1 MLSKQIDK
9 DVKMYS
15 GPPAS
20 MPNNINN
27 IPLSKA
33 ISQKMEKI
41 RKLNLLNNN
50 YQNKWR

>member
-41 RKLNLLNNN
+41 RIKIKIKIKKKRK
-50 YQNKWR
+50 Y